1 MAKDDILITVAVV
14 GALAVGAYFVYDS
27 CALCRL
33 STATC
38 PGHCPVNNPRAP
50 IPGRGYEE

>member
-27 CALCRL
+27 CVLCRL

-38 PGHCPVNNPRAP
+38 PGHCPVTNPRAP